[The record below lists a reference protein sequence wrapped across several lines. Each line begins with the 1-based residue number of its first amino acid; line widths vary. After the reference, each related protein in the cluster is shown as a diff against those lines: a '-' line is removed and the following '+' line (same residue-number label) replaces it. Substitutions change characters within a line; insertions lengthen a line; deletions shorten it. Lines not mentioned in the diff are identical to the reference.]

1 MINPLQS
8 PPQIDIKTK
17 EDELELDDLEFE
29 PDMERKIRD
38 KVKIKH
44 VKNKS
49 IELLLGSLQEGVR
62 LALLP
67 HKHH

>member
-8 PPQIDIKTK
+8 SPQIDIKTK

-44 VKNKS
+44 VKNK
-49 IELLLGSLQEGVR
+49 QH
-62 LALLP
+62 ALRALNYS
-67 HKHH
+67 